1 MAEEIEG
8 GIFREIEE
16 ELRQDKI
23 TEAWKAYGHY
33 FIGVMVAIVIGVAG
47 HQGWRS
53 YDLSTR
59 AEDGAKFAAAS
70 RLIETGPEGAIAA
83 FNELAESAGS
93 GYSLLARF
101 QAAGLSAKDGD
112 ASGAAAAYLA
122 LANDSSI
129 EKTYQ
134 DLAIVLGALQ
144 ELNFDSSGKGQLISK
159 LSQVVAIDNP
169 WRFTAREITA
179 LSTYQSGDIAKAKEL
194 FGALAADNLAPAG
207 MRSRAEEMLAV
218 TGK

>member
-8 GIFREIEE
+8 GLFREIEE

-23 TEAWKAYGHY
+23 TEIWKAYGHY
-33 FIGVMVAIVIGVAG
+33 FIGVMVAIIIGVAG

-59 AEDGAKFAAAS
+59 AEDGEKFAAAS
-70 RLIETGPEGAIAA
+70 RLAESGPEGAIAA

-101 QAAGLSAKDGD
+101 QAAGLSATNGD
-112 ASGAAAAYLA
+112 ASGAAAVYLA
-122 LANDSSI
+122 LANDSSV

-134 DLAIVLGALQ
+134 DLAIVLGAVQ
-144 ELNFDSSGKGQLISK
+144 ELNFDSSGKGELISK
-159 LSQVVAIDNP
+159 LGQVITIENP

-179 LSTYQSGDIAKAKEL
+179 FAKYQSGEIAKANEL
-194 FGALAADNLAPAG
+194 FKALAADNLAPAG
-207 MRSRAEEMLAV
+207 IRSRAEEMLAV